1 LIHLSFKLKS
11 NELLIYYTKI
21 TQTNQTAFTL
31 PLQTG
36 STLSAGGVPMLQFGH
51 NDQPKVLILYAS
63 YGDGHLQVAR
73 AIADAMKEQGNART
87 VMIDLMAESHPWLNE
102 LTRRFY
108 RKSYTHMPSLYGWMY
123 DFTRPMKHD
132 SLFGGLLHSFGRDKI
147 RRILDAERP
156 DVVIHTFPSFALPEL
171 KKRGR
176 PQPPSC
182 AVVTDFDLHRRW
194 VHPSIERYYV
204 ATEDMKTELV
214 QLGIPDGNV
223 QVSGIPLKGGFRSL
237 LAASRVKSGSVFPA
251 SLALPARKA
260 ELFRRYG
267 LEPELPVVLI
277 MAGAE
282 GCMPDLERIC
292 DSLLEEPGLQIAL
305 VCGRNAALQAEM
317 EQAYSADPR
326 FDRLNVYGFVEQMD
340 ELMTQSTCLL
350 TKPGGVTLSEAI
362 AAGLPMFA
370 YRPVPGQEKQNA
382 LYLASKGALT
392 IAYESDALINEIKG
406 LLADPLRYAAMQT
419 SVRQLQPAEPAA
431 DRLAMDILDRCLAWD
446 SAVNI

>member
-1 LIHLSFKLKS
+1 MI
-11 NELLIYYTKI
+11 
-21 TQTNQTAFTL
+21 
-31 PLQTG
+31 
-36 STLSAGGVPMLQFGH
+36 QFGH

-73 AIADAMKEQGNART
+73 AIASAMEEQGNGRT

-176 PQPPSC
+176 AQPPSY
-182 AVVTDFDLHRRW
+182 AVVTDYDLHRRW

-214 QLGIPDGNV
+214 QLGIPDDNV
-223 QVSGIPLKGGFRSL
+223 QVSGIPLKGGFRGL
-237 LAASRVKSGSVFPA
+237 LAESQVKRGNAFPA
-251 SLALPARKA
+251 PLPDPSGT
-260 ELFRRYG
+260 LYSRYG
-267 LEPELPVVLI
+267 LEPGLPVVLI

-282 GCMPDLERIC
+282 GSMPDLESIC
-292 DSLLEEPGLQIAL
+292 DSLLEETELQIAL
-305 VCGRNAALQAEM
+305 VCGRNAALKADM
-317 EQAYSADPR
+317 ELAYSADPR
-326 FDRLNVYGFVEQMD
+326 FDRLNVYGFVEQMH
-340 ELMTQSTCLL
+340 ELMTLSTCLL

-362 AAGLPMFA
+362 AAGLPMFT

-392 IAYESDALINEIKG
+392 IAHEADTLIREIRG
-406 LLADPLRYAAMQT
+406 LLADPLRYAAMKAC
-419 SVRQLQPAEPAA
+419 VRQLQPAEPSA
-431 DRLAMDILDRCLAWD
+431 DRLAMDILSRCLAWD